1 MKIFDKFRKKSKK
14 KKKSKNSGTEE
25 TRESVF
31 SYADEKDI
39 APSSIQEIA
48 PGEERIDGEN
58 NKIETNDY
66 YIEIGSTHGDVR
78 FVKTFYAVFAGTHTW
93 DGMLNPA
100 YAGEFGDGDLDVA
113 LRIEPA
119 DTSRVLREVARRI
132 AGLESDLALTKHQQ
146 KAQAMAIEIQDLKR
160 QQRRLRMNEEKIFK
174 VATYITASALTYPNM
189 RKVAN
194 GIVKRLSAINIH
206 LRSCDLFQLEAL
218 TQTTPFADKP
228 PKRYYKT
235 LETSCVADLFPFGL
249 GGLSHKEGIVLG
261 YDQMGH
267 PVFFN
272 GWHSKF
278 NGYNMVIL
286 GRTGSGKSFAIKLI
300 TLRSSVQGIRTAI
313 VDPQREYLPMCQ
325 AMDCPYIS
333 LSPESP
339 DRINIFDLEPQ
350 VDEDGVET
358 LSIEDSVRS
367 ALPVIYRMIRS
378 VEPTAVTGIVKT
390 RLQQHLFQMYRDF
403 GFTDDVKSLYTQSKS
418 GLNIRP
424 ERKLIPT
431 LSDFYEIIKE
441 DPELQ
446 RVSEYLRMFTK
457 KGDSKFQSIFDCQ
470 TNVDIKNAPFFAFS
484 LAALQNDEIMKPIGI
499 YVATKWVW
507 EKFGKQSPRI
517 KKRIIVDEAHLL
529 MQDQES
535 ADWLI
540 GAFKMARKHNTSMC
554 AVTQGFADLAQVPN
568 GVAILQNT
576 AVKMLFKQ
584 DSSDIAA
591 VAEHLALSDGERR
604 EVLTSTRKGHMVLKA
619 GSESA
624 VVYITAFPKEF
635 ELYNTD
641 PNLAKGEITYG

>member
-1 MKIFDKFRKKSKK
+1 MLKKLKSRRKEKEKK
-14 KKKSKNSGTEE
+14 TED
-25 TRESVF
+25 TRESMF
-31 SYADEKDI
+31 NYSTEKDI
-39 APSSIQEIA
+39 APSSIVEVA
-48 PGEERIDGEN
+48 PGEERVDGN
-58 NKIETNDY
+58 NNIIKANDY
-66 YIEIGSTHGDVR
+66 YVEIGATHGDVR

-100 YAGEFGDGDLDVA
+100 YAGEFGDGDLDVS

-119 DTSRVLREVARRI
+119 DTAKVLREIARRI
-132 AGLESDLALTKHQQ
+132 AGLESDLSLTNNQQ
-146 KAQAMAIEIQDLKR
+146 KAQAMAMEIQDLKR
-160 QQRRLRMNEEKIFK
+160 QQMRLRMNEEKIFK
-174 VATYITASALTYPNM
+174 VAIHITASALTYQNM

-218 TQTTPFADKP
+218 TQTTPFAEKP

-267 PVFFN
+267 PVFFD
-272 GWHSKF
+272 GWHPKF

-300 TLRSSVQGIRTAI
+300 TLRSAIQGIRTAI
-313 VDPQREYLPMCQ
+313 IDPQREYWPMCQ
-325 AMDCPYIS
+325 AMGCPYIS

-350 VDEDGVET
+350 VNEDGTET

-378 VEPTAVTGIVKT
+378 VDPHAVTGIVKT
-390 RLQQHLFQMYRDF
+390 RLQQYMFQMYRDF
-403 GFTDDVKSLYTQSKS
+403 GFTDDVRSLYKETKT
-418 GLNIRP
+418 GLSVRP
-424 ERKLIPT
+424 ERKQMPT
-431 LSDFYEIIKE
+431 LSDFYEKIKS
-441 DPELQ
+441 DAELK
-446 RVSEYLRMFTK
+446 RVAEYLRMFTRH
-457 KGDSKFQSIFDCQ
+457 GDSRFQSIFDCQ
-470 TNVDIKNAPFFAFS
+470 TNVDITNAPFFAFS
-484 LAALQNDEIMKPIGI
+484 LAALQNDEIMKPIGLYI
-499 YVATKWVW
+499 ATKWVW
-507 EKFGKQSPRI
+507 EKFGKKYPRT
-517 KKRIIVDEAHLL
+517 KKRIITDEAHLL

-540 GAFKMARKHNTSMC
+540 SAFKMARKHNTSMC
-554 AVTQGFADLAQVPN
+554 AVTQGFLDLAQVPN
-568 GVAILQNT
+568 GIAILQNA

-584 DSSDIAA
+584 DSADINA

-604 EVLTSTRKGHMVLKA
+604 EVLTSTRKGHMILKA

-635 ELYNTD
+635 DLYNTD
-641 PNLAKGEITYG
+641 PNLVKGEVTYG